1 MVLDRRSSAPAPL
14 TAAKEPPRPAYR
26 GSRCISPTSQSN
38 RWCGVPPHTVTSGE
52 LEDRLGEVTAR
63 LELPANPIQPLTGI
77 AERRFWDEGLPVHQV
92 AARVARQAIA
102 AAGIEPEQ
110 VGLLINTSI
119 CKDFLEPSMASLIH
133 GDVGLGRNARIST
146 SPTPAWD
153 S

>member
-1 MVLDRRSSAPAPL
+1 M
-14 TAAKEPPRPAYR
+14 
-26 GSRCISPTSQSN
+26 
-38 RWCGVPPHTVTSGE
+38 PPHTVTSGE

-77 AERRFWDEGLPVHQV
+77 AERRFWDEGLPVQQV

-133 GDVGLGRNARIST
+133 GDVGLGPECTNFDLANVVPHATLTHLGAALSK
-146 SPTPAWD
+146 SPFDLTPAD
-153 S
+153 SSAGVRVRGR